1 MLRSLLLFLPL
12 ALSLRAQDPF
22 EIQVYEYETVP
33 KGVWALE
40 THTNFTFKGTKDA
53 EGTVAPGNNQFH
65 LTYELTRGITDH
77 FELAGYLLLARR
89 PGTPGSGFEYAG
101 AHIRPRYSI
110 PESVGLPVKA
120 SISLELGWPVK
131 QYEENTLT
139 VELRPIIEKSFGK
152 FQLDFNPTFNKGL
165 RGPAYADKTWQFEP
179 SARVA
184 YETTKKLDLTFE
196 YYGATGRVFHP
207 LTLNEQAHIFT
218 PGADIKLRE
227 NVAFNVGVGF
237 AATPAGTQL
246 VLKTR
251 LSLEFGKK
259 KS

>member
-1 MLRSLLLFLPL
+1 MIRSLLLLLPF
-12 ALSLRAQDPF
+12 ALSLSAQDPF

-33 KGVWALE
+33 KGTWSLE
-40 THTNFTFKGTKDA
+40 THTNFTFRGTKEP
-53 EGTVAPGNNQFH
+53 EGSVAPSNNQFH

-77 FELAGYLLLARR
+77 FELAGYLLLSRR

-110 PESVGLPVKA
+110 PESAGLPVKV

-131 QYEENTLT
+131 AYEASSLTL
-139 VELRPIIEKSFGK
+139 ELRPIMERTFGRYQ
-152 FQLDFNPTFNKGL
+152 FDFNPTITKGL
-165 RGPAYADKTWQFEP
+165 RGPIGPRDWEFEP

-184 YETTKKLDLTFE
+184 YEVTKKLDISLE

-227 NVAFNVGVGF
+227 HVALNVGVGI
-237 AATPAGTQL
+237 AATPTGNQL